1 MTAGSRPD
9 PDGLLAQTRGPA
21 LLGMSLAEL
30 QALAA
35 RVGLPRYAARQIAG
49 WLYSRPVD
57 SIEAMTNL
65 SRAARAALARE
76 AAVGAHAPAAV
87 SESSDGT
94 RKYLFAAGAG
104 RFVEA
109 AWIPEGERGTLCL
122 SVQVGCRM
130 ACRFCMTGRQGFQG
144 NLSPAEILN
153 QYRSLPE
160 RGRVTN
166 IVYMGMGEPMDNL
179 ANVLASLEALTS
191 EWGFALAPRRI
202 TVSTVGILPAMEE
215 FLERSSCRLAVS
227 VHSPFEEQ
235 RRRLMPVEKA
245 HPLSEVLA
253 ALRRAAAPKRRRVS
267 FEYIMFR
274 DLNDSPAH
282 ARQLARLLNGIC
294 SRVNLIAFHPLP
306 DVPLEPSSRQRM
318 EEFQARLKAAGLMT
332 TIRKS
337 RGLDI
342 AAACGLLS
350 TKGLVDPPSQAL
362 R

>member
-1 MTAGSRPD
+1 MESHDAARPS
-9 PDGLLAQTRGPA
+9 

-30 QALAA
+30 EALVA
-35 RVGLPRYAARQIAG
+35 RLDLPRYAARQIAG
-49 WLYSRPVD
+49 WVYARPVD
-57 SIEAMTNL
+57 SIEAMTDL
-65 SRAARAALARE
+65 SLPARAALARE
-76 AAVGAHAPAAV
+76 VQLGARPPSAVT
-87 SESSDGT
+87 ESSDGT

-109 AWIPEGERGTLCL
+109 AWIPEGDRGTLCL
-122 SVQVGCRM
+122 SVQAGCRM
-130 ACRFCMTGRQGFQG
+130 GCLFCMTGRQGFQG
-144 NLSPAEILN
+144 NLSAGEILN

-160 RGRVTN
+160 RERVTN

-179 ANVLASLEALTS
+179 ENVLASLEAMTC

-215 FLERSSCRLAVS
+215 FLARSGCALAVS
-227 VHSPFEEQ
+227 LHSPFEEE
-235 RRRLMPVEKA
+235 RRRLMPVEA
-245 HPLSEVLA
+245 VHPLAEVLA

-267 FEYIMFR
+267 FEYIMFQG
-274 DLNDSPAH
+274 LNDTAAH
-282 ARQLARLLNGIC
+282 ARELVRLLHGIR
-294 SRVNLIAFHPLP
+294 SRVNLISFHPLP
-306 DVPLEPSSRQRM
+306 GSRLEPSPRQTM
-318 EEFQARLKAAGLMT
+318 EEFQARLKRSGVTT

-350 TKGLVDPPSQAL
+350 TRALIGPSPQAD